1 VIGERRWLHLAGS
14 SGTPTATPGP
24 FGIPYFRRFGS
35 LAGEPKGRGA
45 AWTEERGT
53 SDEGRKRREGG
64 PEASGKIEH
73 PQLLVEHHPAGY
85 RWLRLA
91 RPERR
96 NALDPRFLTAIRDT
110 LAAEP
115 GTLAVLGSAD
125 PRVFC
130 AGADLTISDAERA
143 VVSDLIYET
152 CETIVTRPGPVI
164 AVITGAAVGGGA
176 QLAAASDIRIAG
188 PGARLRWIGPPGLDL
203 AVGAWLLPDLVG
215 RGAALDIT
223 LSGRWVEAAE
233 ALALGL
239 VNLVADDPEVVAG
252 QIAAD
257 LAARGA
263 GAGVKAVM
271 AAGGLLDRLRAER
284 EVNRAA
290 WARVNS
296 VGPRLRGLEPGR
308 LAAAPAGRGRR
319 RVVRGGTG
327 RRCDPGPGRRVGG
340 RRAGPGRGHGGRRAR
355 DARRTGRRGVP
366 GRGLAGPAGAAR

>member
-1 VIGERRWLHLAGS
+1 MS
-14 SGTPTATPGP
+14 
-24 FGIPYFRRFGS
+24 
-35 LAGEPKGRGA
+35 
-45 AWTEERGT
+45 
-53 SDEGRKRREGG
+53 
-64 PEASGKIEH
+64 H
-73 PQLLVEHHPAGY
+73 PHLLVEHHPAGY

-96 NALDPRFLTAIRDT
+96 NALDPGLMAAIRDV

-115 GTLAVLGSAD
+115 GTPAVIGSTD

-143 VVSDLIYET
+143 VVSDLVYDC
-152 CETIVTRPGPVI
+152 CETMVTRPGPVI

-188 PGARLRWIGPPGLDL
+188 PGARLRWIGPQKPPGLDL
-203 AVGAWLLPDLVG
+203 AVGAWLLPDLAG

-223 LSGRWVEAAE
+223 LTGRWVEAAE

-239 VNLVADDPEVVAG
+239 VNRVTDDPERAAD
-252 QIAAD
+252 QLAAD

-284 EVNRAA
+284 EANRAA

-296 VGPRLRGLEPGR
+296 VAQRLPGLEPGG
-308 LAAAPAGRGRR
+308 LAAAPARGGRR
-319 RVVRGGTG
+319 GGLRGGAG
-327 RRCDPGPGRRVGG
+327 RRDDPGTGRRVGG
-340 RRAGPGRGHGGRRAR
+340 RRPGMGRGHRGRRAG
-355 DARRTGRRGVP
+355 DPRRAGGRSGP
-366 GRGLAGPAGAAR
+366 SGGLAGAAGAAR